1 VPGPPPKPSERRQWR
16 GRHDVGLVAAAGI
29 VDGVPPPPA
38 GVLKATREAWDSF
51 FESPVAGLVDRQSD
65 LPALARLFV
74 FYDDAERSDRAF
86 RKQPFIEGSQG
97 QPVVNPMGGRSL
109 ALQPHIRALED
120 RFGLSP
126 LARLKLGVKF
136 GEAARSLDELNRSL
150 LDHNAED
157 EGEEE
162 DPRIVNIR

>member
-1 VPGPPPKPSERRQWR
+1 M
-16 GRHDVGLVAAAGI
+16 
-29 VDGVPPPPA
+29 
-38 GVLKATREAWDSF
+38 KATRDAWTTF
-51 FESPVAGLVDRQSD
+51 FESPVAGLVDRHSD
-65 LPALARLFV
+65 LPALGRLFV
-74 FYDDAERSDRAF
+74 FYDEAGRADRAF

-109 ALQPHIRALED
+109 ALEPHIRALED

-150 LDHNAED
+150 NDHDSDD
-157 EGEEE
+157 EGEGEE
-162 DPRIVNIR
+162 DPRVVDVG